1 MPKKKDTQKEIEEF
15 FKDDDEDIK
24 EKEQITPKEE
34 KQKEET
40 KKEKIE
46 NVENI
51 EDEKKEENIQKM
63 LQTIKNN
70 KKIPKDILKKIY
82 SNIFENLTV
91 SVIVM
96 AYLFLIIL
104 GYFNIEKVIFE
115 VDLKVFAGCLFFLTI
130 ILMEVAYRK
139 KNKKIGIH
147 SIECLVLSMLN
158 LFFSYFYTVFFSKFA
173 LIVGVISISFGVYYI
188 IKSIVIF
195 FIMRNKF
202 LNRMSD
208 ITEILSESYDK
219 EDFKCQEV

>member
-34 KQKEET
+34 T
-40 KKEKIE
+40 KNEKIE
-46 NVENI
+46 NVEN
-51 EDEKKEENIQKM
+51 ENKEENIQKM

-82 SNIFENLTV
+82 SNVFENLTI

-96 AYLFLIIL
+96 AYLFFIIL
-104 GYFNIEKVIFE
+104 GYFNIERVIFE
-115 VDLKVFAGCLFFLTI
+115 VDLKVFTGCLFFLTI

-147 SIECLVLSMLN
+147 SIECLALSMLN

-173 LIVGVISISFGVYYI
+173 LIVGGISISFGVYYI

>member
-24 EKEQITPKEE
+24 EKEQIT
-34 KQKEET
+34 QKEKT
-40 KKEKIE
+40 KNEKIE
-46 NVENI
+46 NVKN
-51 EDEKKEENIQKM
+51 KNKEENIQKM

-82 SNIFENLTV
+82 SNVFENLTI

-96 AYLFLIIL
+96 AYLFFIIL
-104 GYFNIEKVIFE
+104 GYFNIERVIFE
-115 VDLKVFAGCLFFLTI
+115 VDLKVFTGCLFFLTI

-147 SIECLVLSMLN
+147 SIECLALSMLN

-173 LIVGVISISFGVYYI
+173 LIVGGISISFGVYYI

>member
-24 EKEQITPKEE
+24 EKEQITL
-34 KQKEET
+34 KEET

-96 AYLFLIIL
+96 AYLFFIIL

-115 VDLKVFAGCLFFLTI
+115 VDLKVFTGCLFFLTI

-173 LIVGVISISFGVYYI
+173 LIVGGISISFGVYYI